1 MIDSVNIWI
10 YIDKKREGEVS
21 EIWNKNTEFEKKNI
35 CKNELKKADC
45 T

>member
-10 YIDKKREGEVS
+10 YIDQKMGGEVS
-21 EIWNKNTEFEKKNI
+21 EIRNKDTKLEKKNI